1 MLILKPLTKKF
12 IQQYALSPS
21 LNFICIDG
29 SPYRSCRSV
38 QLEQEI
44 LKNILT
50 QFEDILLYLDILSWR
65 KGPMVE
71 LLKGVTYCKVSPMKG
86 NPILPGGSGFSPFP
100 WQPSLCLYR
109 KVEKIQ
115 TKLQKQLRI
124 LLVLLPTCLLRSWL
138 CDILDFS
145 LLLSNNQS
153 YDLCLC

>member
-44 LKNILT
+44 IKNILT

-100 WQPSLCLYR
+100 WQPSLLP
-109 KVEKIQ
+109 
-115 TKLQKQLRI
+115 LQKSRENTNQI
-124 LLVLLPTCLLRSWL
+124 TKAAANPTSTSPHM
-138 CDILDFS
+138 FA
-145 LLLSNNQS
+145 
-153 YDLCLC
+153 